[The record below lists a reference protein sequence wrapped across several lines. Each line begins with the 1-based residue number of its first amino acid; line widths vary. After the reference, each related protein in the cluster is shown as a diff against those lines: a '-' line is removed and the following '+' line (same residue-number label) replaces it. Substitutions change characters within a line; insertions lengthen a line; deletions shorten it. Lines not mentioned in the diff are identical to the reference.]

1 MKPFFHEVIPFVYSI
16 TAWFGRDPP
25 RNFPWPTREKSHPHQ
40 PMWSPSSPKISVEKS
55 HGSAQHRASPPGG
68 SHSLRKKQEKTRK
81 NWVTLQVLAHR
92 CGKQNMV
99 SRKTKMIYKW

>member
-55 HGSAQHRASPPGG
+55 HGSAQHRASPPAGV
-68 SHSLRKKQEKTRK
+68 SLSRLVQID
-81 NWVTLQVLAHR
+81 VDL
-92 CGKQNMV
+92 QNM
-99 SRKTKMIYKW
+99 K